1 MKLENYLSFLSWQ
14 GQKIKVQDFKNLK
27 KSFISSPE
35 NIKHIVSL
43 PQTQE
48 FLINHPLWWKK
59 AEEDYKSCK
68 EKGYKITFFGEEDYP
83 DIFSKLDTPPFLTYI
98 GESLNQKNLFP
109 IAIVGSRESSEMTLN
124 WMDFYLPK
132 VIQEQNVCVVSGG
145 ARGVDQKAHKIA
157 IRLKVPTVCFVPS
170 GLDHLY
176 PTSLYLLKN
185 KVLDNGGTF
194 ISCFPSN
201 QKMRKSSFHIRN
213 ALMAC
218 YSQLI
223 LIMQAQ
229 IRSGTM
235 ITAKKGLDY
244 GVPIATI
251 PGPTLSTGFS
261 GNLQLLY
268 DGAFLLRDGMD
279 LNCLVEN
286 LNSFTQKN

>member
-1 MKLENYLSFLSWQ
+1 MKLESYLSLLVWQ
-14 GQKIKVQDFKNLK
+14 GQKIKAKDFTNLK
-27 KSFISSPE
+27 ESSISSPE

-68 EKGYKITFFGEEDYP
+68 AKGYKITFFGEKDYP
-83 DIFSKLDTPPFLTYI
+83 DAFSKLDTPPFLTYI
-98 GESLNQKNLFP
+98 GESLNQDLFP
-109 IAIVGSRESSEMTLN
+109 IAIVGSRKSCEVTLN

-132 VIQEQNVCVVSGG
+132 VIKEQNVCIVSGG

-157 IRLKVPTVCFVPS
+157 IRLKVPTVCFIPS
-170 GLDHLY
+170 GLDHFY
-176 PTSLYLLKN
+176 PDSLCLFRN
-185 KVLDNGGTF
+185 KILDCGGTF
-194 ISCFPSN
+194 VSCFSSN
-201 QKMRKSSFHIRN
+201 QKMRKSFFHIRN

-251 PGPTLSTGFS
+251 PGPTLSTGFA

-268 DGAFLLRDGMD
+268 DGAFLLRDGVD

-286 LNSFTQKN
+286 LNSFST